1 MNLIDEIKRLAH
13 AQREEVIEWRRW
25 MHRHPELSQEEY
37 GTMEFVAERL
47 RSFGL
52 EPRTGIGRT
61 GCMAML
67 EGGGRKSE
75 VGGRPYTVALR
86 ADYDALPITE
96 CTGLPFAS
104 ENPGVMH
111 ACGHDMHTCSL
122 LGAAKILCQLRDRLA
137 GDVMF
142 IFEPSEEKYPGGAR
156 MMMEDGLFDEV
167 LPDEIYAFHC
177 LPEMDC
183 GRVGMRKGRYMASTD
198 ELYWTIQGRGGHGAT
213 PHLNI
218 DPILVASHI
227 VIALQQVVSRNAA
240 PMMPTVLTIG
250 KIEDVG
256 GRTNI
261 TPETVKM
268 QGIIR
273 TFDPQWR
280 LDAHEKIRRIST
292 GVAEAMG
299 AACDLFIDYGY
310 PPVINDDACTQQVHD
325 NACAFLGKENVE
337 WLDLRMTSE
346 DFSFYQ
352 QRIPS
357 CYFRI
362 GIHEPGTPFSN
373 LHRANLIVD
382 ERSLELANGLIAYN
396 AMMALEKRIKNEE
409 GRVKKEELRIKN

>member
-1 MNLIDEIKRLAH
+1 MNLIDTIKRLAH
-13 AQREEVIEWRRW
+13 EQRDEVIEWRRW

-37 GTMEFVAERL
+37 GTMAFVAERL
-47 RSFGL
+47 TEMGL
-52 EPRTGIGRT
+52 EPRTGIGKT
-61 GCMAML
+61 GVMAML
-67 EGGGRKSE
+67 RGAHEPDS
-75 VGGRPYTVALR
+75 YCVALR

-96 CTGLPFAS
+96 ATGLDFAS

-122 LGAAKILCQLRDRLA
+122 LGAVKILVQLREEIHGSL
-137 GDVMF
+137 MF

-167 LPDEIYAFHC
+167 LPNEIYSFHC

-183 GRVGMRKGRYMASTD
+183 GKVGMRKGRYMASTD
-198 ELYWTIQGRGGHGAT
+198 ELYWTITGRGGHGAT
-213 PHLNI
+213 PHLNV
-218 DPILVASHI
+218 DPIVVASHI
-227 VIALQQVVSRNAA
+227 VIALQQVVSRNAP

-280 LDAHEKIRRIST
+280 LDAHERIRKISC

-299 AACDLFIDYGY
+299 ADCDLFIDYGY

-325 NACAFLGKENVE
+325 NAVAFLGADNVE
-337 WLDLRMTSE
+337 WLDLRMTAE
-346 DFSFYQ
+346 DFAFYQ
-352 QRIPS
+352 QKIPS
-357 CYFRI
+357 CYFRV
-362 GIHEPGTPFSN
+362 GIHIPGTPFSN
-373 LHRANLIVD
+373 LHRPNLIVD
-382 ERSLELANGLIAYN
+382 ERSLELANGLVAYN
-396 AMMALEKRIKNEE
+396 ALMALNNRIK
-409 GRVKKEELRIKN
+409 KQ

>member
-1 MNLIDEIKRLAH
+1 MDLKDTIKRLAH
-13 AQREEVIEWRRW
+13 EQRDEVIEWRRW

-37 GTMEFVAERL
+37 GTMAFVAERL
-47 RSFGL
+47 TEMGL
-52 EPRTGIGRT
+52 EPRTGIGKT
-61 GCMAML
+61 GVMAML
-67 EGGGRKSE
+67 RGAHEPDS
-75 VGGRPYTVALR
+75 YCVALR

-96 CTGLPFAS
+96 ATGLDFAS

-122 LGAAKILCQLRDRLA
+122 LGAVKILVQLREEIHGSL
-137 GDVMF
+137 MF

-167 LPDEIYAFHC
+167 LPNEIYSFHC

-183 GRVGMRKGRYMASTD
+183 GKVGMRKGRYMASTD
-198 ELYWTIQGRGGHGAT
+198 ELYWTITGRGGHGAT
-213 PHLNI
+213 PHLNV
-218 DPILVASHI
+218 DPIVVASHI
-227 VIALQQVVSRNAA
+227 VIALQQVVSRNAP

-280 LDAHEKIRRIST
+280 LDAHERIRKISC

-299 AACDLFIDYGY
+299 ADCDLFIDYGY

-325 NACAFLGKENVE
+325 NAVAFLGADNVE
-337 WLDLRMTSE
+337 WLDLRMTAE
-346 DFSFYQ
+346 DFAFYQ
-352 QRIPS
+352 QKIPS
-357 CYFRI
+357 CYFRV
-362 GIHEPGTPFSN
+362 GIHIPGTPFSN
-373 LHRANLIVD
+373 LHRPNLIVD
-382 ERSLELANGLIAYN
+382 ERSLELANGLVAYN
-396 AMMALEKRIKNEE
+396 ALMALNNRIK
-409 GRVKKEELRIKN
+409 KQ

>member
-1 MNLIDEIKRLAH
+1 MTLIDEIKQLAH
-13 AQREEVIEWRRW
+13 AQRDEVIGWRRW

-37 GTMEFVAERL
+37 GTMAFVAERL
-47 RSFGL
+47 REMGL
-52 EPRTGIGRT
+52 EPKTGIGRT
-61 GCMAML
+61 GVMAML
-67 EGGGRKSE
+67 RGGIEPDSRC
-75 VGGRPYTVALR
+75 VALR

-122 LGAAKILCQLRDRLA
+122 LGAAKILMQLREQMHGSIML
-137 GDVMF
+137 

-156 MMMEDGLFDEV
+156 MMMDDGLFDEV
-167 LPDEIYAFHC
+167 MPDEIYAFHC

-183 GRVGMRKGRYMASTD
+183 GKVGMRKGRYMASTD
-198 ELYWTIQGRGGHGAT
+198 ELYWTVKGKGGHGAT
-213 PHLNI
+213 PHLGI
-218 DPILVASHI
+218 DPIVIASHI
-227 VIALQQVVSRNAA
+227 VLALQQVVSRNAA

-261 TPETVKM
+261 IPETVKM
-268 QGIIR
+268 EGIIR
-273 TFDPQWR
+273 SFDPEWR
-280 LDAHEKIRRIST
+280 LRTHELIRRISS

-299 AACDLFIDYGY
+299 GECDLFVDEGY
-310 PPVINDDACTQQVHD
+310 PPVINDDACTQKVYD
-325 NACAFLGKENVE
+325 NACAYLGKENVE

-352 QRIPS
+352 QKIPS

-373 LHRANLIVD
+373 LHRSNLIVD
-382 ERSLELANGLIAYN
+382 ERSLELANGLVAYN
-396 AMMALEKRIKNEE
+396 ALMALDNRTKQQQP
-409 GRVKKEELRIKN
+409 

>member
-1 MNLIDEIKRLAH
+1 MDLKDTIKRLAH
-13 AQREEVIEWRRW
+13 EQRDEVIEWRRW

-37 GTMEFVAERL
+37 GTMAFVAERL
-47 RSFGL
+47 TEMGL

-61 GCMAML
+61 GVMAML
-67 EGGGRKSE
+67 RGAVEPDS
-75 VGGRPYTVALR
+75 YCVALR

-96 CTGLPFAS
+96 ATGLDFAS

-122 LGAAKILCQLRDRLA
+122 LGAVKILVQLREDIHGSL
-137 GDVMF
+137 MF

-167 LPDEIYAFHC
+167 LPNEIYSFHC

-183 GRVGMRKGRYMASTD
+183 GKVGMRKGRYMASTD
-198 ELYWTIQGRGGHGAT
+198 ELYWTVTGRGGHGAT
-213 PHLNI
+213 PHLNV
-218 DPILVASHI
+218 DPIVVASHI
-227 VIALQQVVSRNAA
+227 VIALQQVVSRNAP

-280 LDAHEKIRRIST
+280 LDAHERIRKISC

-299 AACDLFIDYGY
+299 ADCDLFIDYGY

-325 NACAFLGKENVE
+325 NAVAFLGADNVE
-337 WLDLRMTSE
+337 WLDLRMTAE
-346 DFSFYQ
+346 DFAFYQ
-352 QRIPS
+352 QKIPS
-357 CYFRI
+357 CYFRV
-362 GIHEPGTPFSN
+362 GIHIPGTPFSN
-373 LHRANLIVD
+373 LHRPNLIVD
-382 ERSLELANGLIAYN
+382 ERSLELANGLVAYN
-396 AMMALEKRIKNEE
+396 ALMALNNRIK
-409 GRVKKEELRIKN
+409 KQ

>member
-1 MNLIDEIKRLAH
+1 MDSLINIIKELAH
-13 AQREEVIEWRRW
+13 KQRDEVIEWRRW

-37 GTMEFVAERL
+37 NTMTFVAERL

-61 GCMAML
+61 GVMAIL
-67 EGGGRKSE
+67 RGDKEPDS
-75 VGGRPYTVALR
+75 YCVALR

-96 CTGLPFAS
+96 NTGLPFAS

-122 LGAAKILCQLRDRLA
+122 LGAVKILTQLREYIQ
-137 GDVMF
+137 GSIMF

-167 LPDEIYAFHC
+167 MPNEIYSFHC
-177 LPEMDC
+177 LPEMDY
-183 GRVGMRKGRYMASTD
+183 GKVGMRKGRYMASTD
-198 ELYWTIQGRGGHGAT
+198 ELYWTIRGRGGHGAT
-213 PHLNI
+213 PHLNV
-218 DPILVASHI
+218 DPILVACHI
-227 VIALQQVVSRNAA
+227 VVALQQIVSRNAA

-250 KIEDVG
+250 KIEDEG

-280 LDAHEKIRRIST
+280 LDAHEKIKKISC
-292 GVAEAMG
+292 GVADAMG
-299 AACDLFIDYGY
+299 AECDLFIDYGY
-310 PPVINDDACTQQVHD
+310 PAVINDDTCTQQVHD
-325 NACAFLGKENVE
+325 NAVAYLGAENVE

-352 QRIPS
+352 QKIPS
-357 CYFRI
+357 CYFRV
-362 GIHEPGTPFSN
+362 GIHIPGTPFSN
-373 LHRANLIVD
+373 LHRPNLIVD
-382 ERSLELANGLIAYN
+382 ERSLELANGLVAYN
-396 AMMALEKRIKNEE
+396 ALMALNN
-409 GRVKKEELRIKN
+409 RVTLRK